1 MLATVF
7 HFSFTVFKFALLFI
21 LVSDSESCSVI
32 SKAKP
37 NSLRW
42 QRHTEFPTCLQMY
55 TRTITLQHLTISLI
69 IISVICL
76 GVMTLVLI
84 QPVRLNTPDLFQVTL
99 LLVVPFSFQSF
110 VWLLTPH
117 TQMIA
122 TILALWQLHFIK
134 VISQQSGKC
143 FRSVLAKT
151 ERLRRRFYP
160 QAIRLLNSVSYHL

>member
-1 MLATVF
+1 
-7 HFSFTVFKFALLFI
+7 
-21 LVSDSESCSVI
+21 
-32 SKAKP
+32 
-37 NSLRW
+37 
-42 QRHTEFPTCLQMY
+42 MY

-134 VISQQSGKC
+134 ITSQQTHTTHFPSPSRSCPYLLIPSIHVQCSPSPTWLVVNEASGHIFYTAIIPYRC
-143 FRSVLAKT
+143 FWMILHWC
-151 ERLRRRFYP
+151 F
-160 QAIRLLNSVSYHL
+160 ILLL